1 MQSRTL
7 LQAGVFAL
15 FAAGLVWL
23 VISNADNWADW
34 VVFGVIV
41 LTTIGAA
48 RAVYTRRYPTK
59 RRTFIRHSEPP
70 PRE

>member
-1 MQSRTL
+1 MESRTL
-7 LQAGVFAL
+7 LQAAVFAL
-15 FAAGLVWL
+15 LVAGLAWL
-23 VISNADNWADW
+23 VISNADDWSDW